1 MKTFIKESFVPT
13 LIILVASALV
23 ILAVLP
29 LAQTDWAETV
39 RSSPEHEQEDMEPS
53 SAEGEY
59 AELPFA
65 IVGFVLSFIKV
76 TMQMG
81 IGGLLTALVL
91 WISKKIRHV
100 LQGRHV

>member
-39 RSSPEHEQEDMEPS
+39 RSSPEHEQEDMTEEVEHAEPP
-53 SAEGEY
+53 SAV
-59 AELPFA
+59 
-65 IVGFVLSFIKV
+65 VGFVLSFIKV
-76 TMQMG
+76 TIQMG
-81 IGGLLTALVL
+81 ICGLLTALVL
-91 WISKKIRHV
+91 WINKRIRHV
-100 LQGRHV
+100 KR

>member
-39 RSSPEHEQEDMEPS
+39 RSSPEHEQEDMEQMTE
-53 SAEGEY
+53 EGEH
-59 AELPFA
+59 AEHPSTV
-65 IVGFVLSFIKV
+65 VGFVLSFIKV
-76 TMQMG
+76 TIQMG

-91 WISKKIRHV
+91 WISKRIRMISS
-100 LQGRHV
+100 